1 MCGIWLMF
9 VIIIRFWYIF
19 MCYGTTGEGTQW
31 RLMLLLRWEGDWIA
45 LEAGVQSRRVWQKTI
60 RAHRGPHQL
69 GPRTQWRVTTGPSIT
84 PMRLTRWS
92 FERCCWN
99 TKSDH
104 HPPPRVA
111 RGTNTHTLF
120 HQIKFILLF
129 LCGFI
134 YLFLFYFSE
143 SIYLFISIYYPC
155 QLSYMSSEQR
165 NKIDLVFVWWLPSFP
180 FTIIQLMSCGLLF
193 GFLR

>member
-92 FERCCWN
+92 FEGCCWN

-104 HPPPRVA
+104 HHPPRWTK
-111 RGTNTHTLF
+111 G
-120 HQIKFILLF
+120 HQHPHLIPSNHVYFVF
-129 LCGFI
+129 VFVFFCVCVCGFI
-134 YLFLFYFSE
+134 YL
-143 SIYLFISIYYPC
+143 SIFIFIFFFWIIYQYISSYLS
-155 QLSYMSSEQR
+155 LSYMSSEQR
-165 NKIDLVFVWWLPSFP
+165 NKIDLVFVLWLSF
-180 FTIIQLMSCGLLF
+180 LLLF
-193 GFLR
+193 LQL

>member
-92 FERCCWN
+92 FEGCCWN

-120 HQIKFILLF
+120 HQIMFI
-129 LCGFI
+129 
-134 YLFLFYFSE
+134 LFLFFFCVCVCVVL
-143 SIYLFISIYYPC
+143 SIYLSLFSFFFSELSINISLRIYPC
-155 QLSYMSSEQR
+155 HTWAV
-165 NKIDLVFVWWLPSFP
+165 NKE
-180 FTIIQLMSCGLLF
+180 TK
-193 GFLR
+193 